1 MEDYIPRKECD
12 TCKELYD
19 AKIGAIDERLKDVEN
34 DVKQI
39 HDLTV
44 SIKAM
49 AVSLDQMAKELEKQG
64 KQLEAL
70 RAEPA
75 EKWNNAVWLV
85 VAGIIGAA
93 LSLFFSKVGI

>member
-19 AKIGAIDERLKDVEN
+19 AKIDAIDGRLKDVEN

-75 EKWNNAVWLV
+75 EKWKSAVWIVIAALIG
-85 VAGIIGAA
+85 AGITTA
-93 LSLFFSKVGI
+93 LTHLGF

>member
-1 MEDYIPRKECD
+1 MDDFIPRKECD

-19 AKIGAIDERLKDVEN
+19 AKIDAIDDRLKGVET

-70 RAEPA
+70 HAEPA
-75 EKWNNAVWLV
+75 EKWKNAVWLV
-85 VAGIIGAA
+85 IAGLIGVA
-93 LSLFFSKVGI
+93 LSLFYAKVGM